1 MSSGI
6 GNLDVMFFE
15 FVVVVVVSLL
25 KNFNLAASCLNCG
38 MHTLS
43 CGMQNLVY

>member
-6 GNLDVMFFE
+6 GNLEVMLFE
-15 FVVVVVVSLL
+15 FVVVVFSLL